1 MKRVAFRP
9 SLILSLCLALILSLI
24 SIGEIANTRAWW
36 FSCKVNRQ
44 DGTFCQFDAGC
55 NGEYASYAGCS
66 VQCYVSD
73 PHDPNIIRPAG
84 SASCGESVSPGPG
97 PILP

>member
-1 MKRVAFRP
+1 MKCVTFRL
-9 SLILSLCLALILSLI
+9 SVILSLCLALLSI
-24 SIGEIANTRAWW
+24 AEIVSTRAAW

-44 DGTFCQFDAGC
+44 DGNFCQFDAGC
-55 NGEYASYAGCS
+55 DGEYASYAGCS

-73 PHDPNIIRPAG
+73 PNDPSIIRPAG
-84 SASCGESVSPGPG
+84 SASSPGPG